1 MIAAARRSHFNLGKV
16 DVLPG
21 NVGYLELRGFSGSP
35 EAEDAIVSALQY
47 VQYTDAMI
55 FDLRRNGGGSA
66 ELVNFLISHFTGSDT
81 LASLTVSNRS
91 GGEKFTRYT
100 LASVPGPRR
109 TDVPVYVLTS
119 GYTASA
125 GEDFAFVLKNL
136 GRAQVIG
143 QPTAGAGHNNAFLD
157 AGHGFSISVS
167 FTRVSDPKTGAEW
180 ERTGVQPNVVVDQ
193 ADALLTAQSLAL
205 KAITAKGGSDAE
217 QQRMLAGVREWIEGQ
232 LHPRTVPAAMLA
244 SYAGEYEGGRKVSV
258 AGDKLVYTVR
268 PGAPADTLV
277 ALGDALFANIAT
289 RIAFEK
295 SATGAVQLRVTAGG
309 GSLTYAR
316 VPRG

>member
-1 MIAAARRSHFNLGKV
+1 MVAAARRNHFSLGKA

-35 EAEDAIVSALQY
+35 EAEDAVVSALNY
-47 VQYTDAMI
+47 LQYTDAMI

-66 ELVNFLISHFTGSDT
+66 ELVNFVISHFTGSDT

-157 AGHGFSISVS
+157 AGHGFSVSVS

-180 ERTGVQPNVVVDQ
+180 ERIGVQPNVVVDQ

-205 KAITAKGGSDAE
+205 KAISARAGSDKE
-217 QQRMLAGVREWIEGQ
+217 QQQMLAATKEWIDAQ
-232 LHPRTVPAAMLA
+232 LSPRTVSAATLS
-244 SYAGEYEGGRKVSV
+244 SYAGEYEGGRKVWV
-258 AGDKLVYTVR
+258 VGDKLLYSPR

-277 ALGDALFANIAT
+277 ALSDTLFANIAT
-289 RIAFEK
+289 RVGFEK
-295 SATGAVQLRVTAGG
+295 TGTGAPQLRVTGGG
-309 GSLTYAR
+309 GSLTYGR
-316 VPRG
+316 VK